1 MKSNA
6 HFSGSECTPEHLCR
20 FKQFIVQD
28 SSTPRGIW
36 QLKSPYPREFAIQGK
51 KMPMPGG
58 QPGGRGGGGLGAG
71 GIDWCISISLVTKT
85 EGSYNEFINS
95 WHSWHPEGNK
105 IKERGRI
112 NQKNEFTEK
121 IKVKGS
127 CNSDKNS
134 TFISFQHKSLQTP
147 FLEVNHEITNIKS
160 S

>member
-58 QPGGRGGGGLGAG
+58 QPGGRGGGGGWAQVELTDALVFPWWLKQKGHIMYLLIR
-71 GIDWCISISLVTKT
+71 GIPDTR
-85 EGSYNEFINS
+85 
-95 WHSWHPEGNK
+95 
-105 IKERGRI
+105 KETR
-112 NQKNEFTEK
+112 
-121 IKVKGS
+121 
-127 CNSDKNS
+127 
-134 TFISFQHKSLQTP
+134 
-147 FLEVNHEITNIKS
+147 
-160 S
+160 

>member
-1 MKSNA
+1 M
-6 HFSGSECTPEHLCR
+6 E
-20 FKQFIVQD
+20 QD

-51 KMPMPGG
+51 KNANARGSARGG
-58 QPGGRGGGGLGAG
+58 GGGGLGAD
-71 GIDWCISISLVTKT
+71 GIDWCISISLVIKT

-105 IKERGRI
+105 IKERARI